1 MKELL
6 RLRSHLRQIHRIFDQ
21 ESETGDLD
29 WLAEASLG
37 LMGNKLVSQRPSSQA
52 SFSASESDGNDFEYF
67 SDDDKYDF
75 ENLEDKF
82 LFSSLEENVI
92 LYSHNSQNR

>member
-1 MKELL
+1 
-6 RLRSHLRQIHRIFDQ
+6 
-21 ESETGDLD
+21 
-29 WLAEASLG
+29 
-37 LMGNKLVSQRPSSQA
+37 MGNKVLPQRPSSQA
-52 SFSASESDGNDFEYF
+52 SFSASENDGNDFEYF

-92 LYSHNSQNR
+92 LYSHNSQNG